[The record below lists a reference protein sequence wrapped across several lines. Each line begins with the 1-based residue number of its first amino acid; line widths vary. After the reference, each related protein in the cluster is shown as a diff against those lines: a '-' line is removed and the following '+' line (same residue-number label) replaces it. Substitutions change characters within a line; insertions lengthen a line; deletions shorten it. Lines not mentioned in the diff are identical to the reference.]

1 MSEVKR
7 GALQSPVDTTRT
19 TSTIVRH
26 TQIIDAGGKVQ
37 PAGDSASNPIH
48 VSTGG
53 AVATTVGDG
62 RAVVTTPGTAV
73 ALAASTAIKE
83 VTVTSETNNTDLICV
98 GGSTVVAALA
108 TQRGTPLY
116 PGDSFTLKSD
126 DLAEV
131 FIDAIVATEGVVYT
145 YLA

>member
-7 GALQSPVDTTRT
+7 GALQSPANTART
-19 TSTIVRH
+19 TATVVRH
-26 TQIIDAGGKVQ
+26 VQ
-37 PAGDSASNPIH
+37 HVGANGSPMPSGASAADPIH

-62 RAVVTTPGTAV
+62 RQTVTTPGTAV

-83 VTVTSETNNTDLICV
+83 VTITAELDNLTVVTV
-98 GGSTVVAALA
+98 GGSTVVGALA
-108 TQRGTPLY
+108 TRRHAALSS
-116 PGDSFTLKSD
+116 DSVTLKAD
-126 DLAEV
+126 NLAEV
-131 FIDAIVATEGVVYT
+131 YIDAITATEGVTFT

>member
-1 MSEVKR
+1 MAVEATKASRVQNVNND
-7 GALQSPVDTTRT
+7 GNIL
-19 TSTIVRH
+19 
-26 TQIIDAGGKVQ
+26 GG
-37 PAGDSASNPIH
+37 SADIPLH

-62 RAVVTTPGTAV
+62 RAFVTTPGTAV

-83 VTVTSETNNTDLICV
+83 VTVTAELTNTNLVCV

-116 PGDSFTLKSD
+116 PGDSFTIESD
-126 DLAEV
+126 NLAEV
-131 FIDAIVATEGVVYT
+131 FIDAIDATDGVVYT